1 MSVTDRNGNPIKT
14 AQVGDSLTLRVE
26 ITDKNSPYQI
36 FIRELL
42 AVDGLD
48 TADILLIDSAGC
60 PTDVQIMGF
69 VSKPTTEKSGVANSR
84 ILEIPFDAFKFPTSD
99 LVQFKAL
106 VSPCLHACE
115 PIFCVANN
123 YDGRSIEQ
131 KSYGRRRRRSIESN
145 FITANS
151 DHPATG
157 ASNGGNPMSNTDELV
172 LVQSIKI
179 LDSFEQG
186 KNKRKPGGG
195 KLSALETAEQQFSDE
210 LDQVLSEQ
218 VGAGQTACVNV
229 AGLIMICSMFL
240 LVQLLLIV
248 FWTICWMRRNQQQN
262 SAKKLLNGGHTETG
276 LSPYSAFTN
285 SNSSLHSAA
294 KFSSRCLPPPLT
306 NAQSTCSSAMSF
318 AKNHR

>member
-1 MSVTDRNGNPIKT
+1 M
-14 AQVGDSLTLRVE
+14 
-26 ITDKNSPYQI
+26 
-36 FIRELL
+36 
-42 AVDGLD
+42 
-48 TADILLIDSAGC
+48 
-60 PTDVQIMGF
+60 
-69 VSKPTTEKSGVANSR
+69 
-84 ILEIPFDAFKFPTSD
+84 
-99 LVQFKAL
+99 QFKAL

-151 DHPATG
+151 GEHPAT
-157 ASNGGNPMSNTDELV
+157 NGGAAAGGPNVGNTDELV

-179 LDSFEQG
+179 LDSFEHG
-186 KNKRKPGGG
+186 KNKRKPGG
-195 KLSALETAEQQFSDE
+195 KLSALEAAEQQFGDE

-218 VGAGQTACVNV
+218 VGAGQSACVNV

-248 FWTICWMRRNQQQN
+248 FWTICWMRRNQQHN
-262 SAKKLLNGGHTETG
+262 SAKKLLNGGLTETG

-285 SNSSLHSAA
+285 SNSSLHSAG
-294 KFSSRCLPPPLT
+294 KFGSRCLPTPT